1 MFSYARLGR
10 SLRRNLQV
18 SIFFLAQR
26 EKLLT
31 LYLKKALASPFAQTG
46 AAQLNQNKIEGEVNR
61 SVPSLSFPCAHMRLN
76 WAFVNHTIMPPLPS
90 PSGKME
96 RCWDIILLLFF
107 LCSLWYLSH
116 NTSHLHSCPI
126 KHQTELSTSKEVLLP
141 QHNKDEPLGVP
152 SVCGYK
158 A

>member
-31 LYLKKALASPFAQTG
+31 LYLKKALASPFVQTG

-61 SVPSLSFPCAHMRLN
+61 SVPSLFSLRTHEIELGFCEPHHHA
-76 WAFVNHTIMPPLPS
+76 TIALTQWEN
-90 PSGKME
+90 GKVL
-96 RCWDIILLLFF
+96 R
-107 LCSLWYLSH
+107 H
-116 NTSHLHSCPI
+116 NTAAVFP
-126 KHQTELSTSKEVLLP
+126 V
-141 QHNKDEPLGVP
+141 
-152 SVCGYK
+152 
-158 A
+158 